1 MEIKLPSK
9 LTNTKRSPFVKWLL
23 EGHVP
28 DGEGPFEPE
37 STKEHKHKTHVW
49 WQVMCLTGVDYFST
63 LGYQPSIAIS
73 AVGNLSPFATMILVL
88 VTIFG
93 AYPVYAR
100 VAKASPHGEGS
111 ISMLQKLLKA
121 WQAKL
126 LVLVLLGF
134 AATDFI
140 ITMTLSAADAA
151 EHIVGNA
158 FFERSVPHAHSWLIP
173 FTLILLCALGAVF
186 LKGFKEAVGLAVGL
200 VVLYLTLNAVVIG
213 RGIQELIAHPELI
226 ANWQNSLS
234 AGPKPPSVWQIGL
247 LILIGFPK
255 LALGLSGFETG
266 VAVMTLVKG
275 NKGDSEEHPVGR
287 VNNTRKLLLSAALIM
302 SVLLISSS
310 FVTTILIDSK
320 LVTEPTGPA
329 NGRALAYLAQKYLGN
344 GFGTLYDISTI
355 LILWFAGASAM
366 AGLLNLVPRY
376 LPKYGMA
383 PEWTRANRPLVL
395 LFMGIA
401 IMVTMIFKFTVDAHN
416 HEWNELVKRVGATA
430 AEELVKAGK
439 ETKPHTFVEA
449 QAGAYATGV
458 LVLMTSA
465 ALAVMITLK
474 KRHKA
479 MRAAFGLIT
488 LIFFYTLAANV
499 YFRSDGLKIAAFFIG
514 VIVFVSFVSRIWRTL
529 ELRVNGVD
537 LDLRAI
543 QFVQEAAQAGG
554 QIRLIPNRPDGR
566 DQAEYEQKIAETRR
580 DHDIPEN
587 EPILFLEI
595 AVRDASNFE
604 GNVKV
609 RGYEVDGHRVLRATG
624 VAVPNSLAALLLHIG
639 KLTGKRAHA
648 YFNWGE
654 RGPGAYLLKFLFS
667 GEGDI
672 APLTREILRRVEAD
686 PNLRP
691 VIHVAS

>member
-9 LTNTKRSPFVKWLL
+9 LTNTKRSPLVKWLL

-28 DGEGPFEPE
+28 DPEGPLEPE
-37 STKEHKHKTHVW
+37 STKEHKHKTHPW

-63 LGYQPSIAIS
+63 LGYQPFIAFKE
-73 AVGNLSPFATMILVL
+73 AGYLSPFATIILVIL
-88 VTIFG
+88 TLFG
-93 AYPVYAR
+93 AYPVYAK
-100 VAKASPHGEGS
+100 VAKDSPHGEGS
-111 ISMLQKLLKA
+111 ISMLQRLLSWWQGKLF
-121 WQAKL
+121 
-126 LVLVLLGF
+126 VLVLLGF
-134 AATDFI
+134 AATAWI
-140 ITMTLSAADAA
+140 ITITLSAADAA
-151 EHIVGNA
+151 VHVIENQFVKDTLHLHLEGKEVLVTSI
-158 FFERSVPHAHSWLIP
+158 
-173 FTLILLCALGAVF
+173 LILSLSAVF
-186 LKGFKEAVGLAVGL
+186 LKGFKEAVIIAVAL
-200 VVLYLTLNAVVIG
+200 VIFYLGMNIVVIG
-213 RGIQELIAHPELI
+213 TGLVEVFTHPEVL
-226 ANWQNSLS
+226 AKWQTNISTPKTGNGSPLKIFLLASL
-234 AGPKPPSVWQIGL
+234 L
-247 LILIGFPK
+247 FPK

-266 VAVMTLVKG
+266 VSVMTLVKG
-275 NKGDSEEHPVGR
+275 SKGDSSEHPAGR
-287 VNNTRKLLLSAALIM
+287 IKNTKKLLLSAALIM
-302 SVLLISSS
+302 SVALISSS
-310 FVTTILIDSK
+310 IITTTLI
-320 LVTEPTGPA
+320 PA
-329 NGRALAYLAQKYLGN
+329 HEYVKGGAAYERALAYLAYEKVGKT
-344 GFGTLYDISTI
+344 FGIFYDLSTI

-366 AGLLNLVPRY
+366 AGLLNLVPKY
-376 LPKYGMA
+376 LPKFGMA
-383 PEWTRANRPLVL
+383 PEWTKASRPLVL
-395 LFMGIA
+395 IFTAMCFA
-401 IMVTMIFKFTVDAHN
+401 VTVYFKASVS
-416 HEWNELVKRVGATA
+416 EQG
-430 AEELVKAGK
+430 
-439 ETKPHTFVEA
+439 
-449 QAGAYATGV
+449 GAYATGV

-465 ALAVMITLK
+465 AIAATIATK
-474 KRHKA
+474 KRKRFA
-479 MRAAFGLIT
+479 RWSFGVISA
-488 LIFFYTLAANV
+488 IFVFTTIVNIKEKPE
-499 YFRSDGLKIAAFFIG
+499 GLKIALVFIG
-514 VIVFVSFVSRIWRTL
+514 GIMFVSFISRIWRTL
-529 ELRVNGVD
+529 ELRVKGVD